1 MSSDPPKARQSQDLR
16 RALRYV
22 RAFLGRVL
30 DIRGDAN
37 IPGTIETI
45 NKDTVF
51 AGPNV
56 WVLICSI
63 FIASIGL
70 DTNSVA
76 VIIGAML
83 ISPLMGPILGIGLSV
98 GVNDLDALRRA
109 LRHFA
114 VMTLVALL
122 TSTAYFALTPFGAS
136 QPELLARTR
145 PTLLDAA
152 IAFFG
157 GVAGIIGV
165 SRRERNNVIPGVAI
179 ATALMPPLCTAGFG
193 LANASWQ
200 FFLGAIYL
208 FALNCVFIAT
218 ATVAVVRYLGFPLV
232 AIPDQRSHKWV
243 RLRIAA
249 FMVVVLI
256 PSAWIMFNVVRED
269 LFRRRAADFIS
280 QNVAVLDGV
289 AIISQRI
296 TYADSLSAI
305 EVVLTGDSVPAGLET
320 QLQQRMAS
328 AGLANT
334 VLRLHVPTSPSL
346 GDLSQEIRVGIIEDL
361 YERQATQ
368 IRERDQR
375 IAELETS
382 LAGFAA
388 RSVPIQQITEEVS
401 VQYPEVAGLSFGTLI
416 GPRLVP
422 DEPGLDTVPVAVVR
436 WERPRS
442 DAARGHEQD
451 MLRDWLRVRL
461 QLDTLEMIHR

>member
-1 MSSDPPKARQSQDLR
+1 MSPEPTRKDVRELR
-16 RALRYV
+16 RALRAI
-22 RAFLGRVL
+22 RAFVGRVL
-30 DIRGDAN
+30 DIRSDAN

-70 DTNSVA
+70 DTNSTA

-98 GVNDLDALRRA
+98 GVNDLPALHRA

-114 VMTLVALL
+114 VMTLVALI
-122 TSTAYFALTPFGAS
+122 TSTAYFALTPFGGS

-152 IAFFG
+152 IALFG

-165 SRRERNNVIPGVAI
+165 SRRDRNNVIPGVAI

-193 LANASWQ
+193 LANANWT

-208 FALNCVFIAT
+208 FALNSVFIAT
-218 ATVAVVRYLGFPLV
+218 ATVGVVRYLGFPLV
-232 AIPDQRSHKWV
+232 EVPDEGSRRWV

-249 FMVVVLI
+249 FMIVVLI
-256 PSAWIMFNVVRED
+256 PSVWIMTNVVRED
-269 LFRRRAADFIS
+269 LFRRRATDFLA
-280 QNVAVLDGV
+280 QNVAELDGV
-289 AIISQRI
+289 AIVSQRI
-296 TYADSLSAI
+296 VYGDSISAI

-320 QLQQRMAS
+320 QLQARMAS
-328 AGLANT
+328 AGLSNT

-346 GDLSQEIRVGIIEDL
+346 GDLSQEIRVGIVEDL

-368 IRERDQR
+368 LQDRDRR
-375 IAELETS
+375 IAELETA

-388 RSVPIQQITEEVS
+388 RSVPIEQITEEVS
-401 VQYPEVAGLSFGTLI
+401 LQYPGVLALSVGTLV
-416 GPRLVP
+416 GPSQAA
-422 DEPGLDTVPVAVVR
+422 DQPGLDTVPVAVVR
-436 WERPRS
+436 WDGQRTSAERSRQ
-442 DAARGHEQD
+442 QD
-451 MLRDWLRVRL
+451 VLRDWLRVRL